1 MIIESVK
8 KNTHIEYDFQND
20 ILFAKSIKREYDS
33 SIKFGDFILDFDKNK
48 QVIGFEMFDVS
59 KKMRINKFALNN
71 FKEIEINI
79 FISNS
84 IIQLLINVKTTF
96 RSATK
101 EGTVNFERIKP
112 EYLSDSS
119 LNVSAIA

>member
-1 MIIESVK
+1 MIVENIK

-33 SIKFGDFILDFDKNK
+33 SLQLGDFVLDFDKNK
-48 QVIGFEMFDVS
+48 QVIGFEMFDAS
-59 KKMRINKFALNN
+59 KKLGTNKIALNS
-71 FKEIEINI
+71 FKEISINI

-84 IIQLLINVKTTF
+84 IIQLIVKVKTKY
-96 RSATK
+96 RSSIK
-101 EGTVNFERIKP
+101 EGMVNFEKIKP

-119 LNVSAIA
+119 LNVSAVA